1 MKRPLTP
8 EQIAF
13 VEKAVE
19 HLEFPSLVVR
29 ITNHLG
35 KPLEQGLGM
44 LPAPMR
50 GLVASGSQ
58 KAIEKALATALQ
70 TLPTVTPAASFD
82 EAAKTSR
89 KGAIAHGAGSAA
101 IGALGGLFGLPALV
115 LELPVVTTVL
125 LRSMAEIAGQFGEPL
140 DDRRVQLDC
149 LSLFSYGAPSDAD
162 DGVESA
168 YYAARLGFAALLD
181 QSVKFVAGKT
191 AAEILRAV
199 QHKTAPALVSLV
211 VKIASRFEIVVGEK
225 AIAQLVPGIGAGAG
239 AAINLA
245 FSEHY
250 TQLARCHFG
259 LRRLE
264 RECGEAAV
272 RDVYER
278 ARRKLLAAKGKKR

>member
-8 EQIAF
+8 DQVAF

-19 HLEFPSLVVR
+19 HLEFPSLIVR
-29 ITNHLG
+29 ITNQLG
-35 KPLEQGLGM
+35 KPLESGIER
-44 LPAPMR
+44 LPAPMKN
-50 GLVASGSQ
+50 LITSGSQ
-58 KAIEKALATALQ
+58 KAIEKALGAALQ
-70 TLPTVTPAASFD
+70 TLPSVKPATSFD
-82 EAAKTSR
+82 EATKISR
-89 KGAIAHGAGSAA
+89 RGALAHGAGSAA
-101 IGALGGLFGLPALV
+101 IGALGGFFGLPALMI
-115 LELPVVTTVL
+115 ELPVVTTVL

-140 DDRRVQLDC
+140 DDRRIQLEC
-149 LSLFSYGAPSDAD
+149 LSLFSYGAPSENDDA
-162 DGVESA
+162 VESA
-168 YYAARLGFAALLD
+168 YFGARLGFAALLD

-191 AAEILRAV
+191 AQEILRAV
-199 QHKTAPALVSLV
+199 QHRSAPALVTFI

-272 RDVYER
+272 RDVYEK
-278 ARRKLLAAKGKKR
+278 ARRKLLAARGKKK